1 MNVRPFR
8 QRILAACLTLLL
20 TQPSW
25 LLGAT
30 TGPELPDP
38 GTTSITRDQQIQLG
52 RQASAEVY
60 KQMPVLPDSSA
71 LTQYVRRVGE
81 KLVAQIPQEY
91 SWPYEFH
98 VIPEKEINAFAL
110 PGGPMFVNAGAIVA
124 ADNEAQLAGV
134 MAHEMSHVY
143 MQHSAKQASKQA
155 FTNGILG
162 VLGAIVGGGTA
173 GTLARLGMQIGAGA
187 ISLKYSRNDEAQ
199 ADAVGAIIM
208 YKAGY
213 DPRALAQFFEKLESE
228 GSSGPQFLSDHPDPG
243 NRSAAIDKEIAEW
256 PSRNYQN
263 NSQAFVQAKQEA
275 SHMRLY
281 TAQEIADGAKQGRW
295 AQQNSSS
302 GATPAN
308 LPAPTS
314 DSQGSANPGGN
325 ANISSVTPQQVKPSS
340 NLQPLQHNAFTISY
354 PDNWQVFGDPNSNV
368 TIAPSAGVGQN
379 AIAYG
384 VVIGGSQDQNADSLD
399 QATQDLIQ
407 NLQQSNQN
415 LRVSGSARTLQVN
428 GVDGRSVFL
437 TGTSPVEKNGKPLS
451 ERDWLVTLPRPQGG
465 LLYLIFIA
473 PQNSFNQFRPTYQR
487 MLNTLQLR

>member
-1 MNVRPFR
+1 M
-8 QRILAACLTLLL
+8 LAAFLALLI

-30 TGPELPDP
+30 AGPELPDP
-38 GTTSITRDQQIQLG
+38 GSAGGITKEQQIQLG
-52 RQASAEVY
+52 QQASAEVY
-60 KQMPVLPDSSA
+60 KQMPMLPDSSP

-81 KLVAQIPQEY
+81 KLAAQIPQEY
-91 SWPYEFH
+91 SWPYVFH

-155 FTNGILG
+155 LTQGILG
-162 VLGAIVGGGTA
+162 VLGAVVGGGTA

-228 GSSGPQFLSDHPDPG
+228 GSSGPQFLSDHPNPG

-256 PSRNYQN
+256 PPRSYQN
-263 NSQAFVQAKQEA
+263 NSQAFAQAKQDA
-275 SHMRLY
+275 THMRLY
-281 TAQEIADGAKQGRW
+281 TAQEIAEGAKQGRW
-295 AQQNSSS
+295 AQQNSQS

-308 LPAPTS
+308 LPPAS
-314 DSQGSANPGGN
+314 SGNEGSGN
-325 ANISSVTPQQVKPSS
+325 VASVTPQQVKPSS
-340 NLQPLQHNAFTISY
+340 NLQQLQHSAFTIAY
-354 PDNWQVFGDPNSNV
+354 PDNWQAYGDASSNV
-368 TIAPSAGVGQN
+368 TIAPAAGVGQN

-407 NLQQSNQN
+407 SLQQSNPN
-415 LRVSGSARTLQVN
+415 LRVSGSARSIQVN
-428 GVDGRSVFL
+428 GVQGRSVDL
-437 TGTSPVEKNGKPLS
+437 TGTSPVEKNGKPLK
-451 ERDWLVTLPRPQGG
+451 ERDWLVTLPRSEGG
-465 LLYLIFIA
+465 LLYLVFIA
-473 PQNSFNQFRPTYQR
+473 PQNAFNQFRPTYQR
-487 MLNTLQLR
+487 MLSSLQLK